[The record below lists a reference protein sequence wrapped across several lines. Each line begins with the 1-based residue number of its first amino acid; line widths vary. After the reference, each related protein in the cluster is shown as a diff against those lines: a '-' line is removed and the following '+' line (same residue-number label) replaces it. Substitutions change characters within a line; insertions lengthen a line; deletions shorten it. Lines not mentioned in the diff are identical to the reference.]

1 MSSLQKPKGE
11 FRQYIHWEGR
21 WCHVYIVSTHYQTTL
36 LGEDEKMVSS
46 AYRRNLK
53 RHIWHRDTCSSNKN
67 RKNNVILVK
76 SLDNV
81 QQ

>member
-36 LGEDEKMVSS
+36 LGEDEKMVEFRLSKKS
-46 AYRRNLK
+46 KTTYMAP
-53 RHIWHRDTCSSNKN
+53 RHLFFKQKPKKQRD
-67 RKNNVILVK
+67 IGEIA
-76 SLDNV
+76 
-81 QQ
+81 